1 MFLRVY
7 SQLIKKLSEM
17 VSKDTETS
25 RYPITSENTVF
36 SLLNLIVYYSQ
47 KQIAGIKSTPVNFS

>member
-17 VSKDTETS
+17 VNKGTETS
-25 RYPITSENTVF
+25 IYPITSENTVF
-36 SLLNLIVYYSQ
+36 LSIESDRLLSQ
-47 KQIAGIKSTPVNFS
+47 RQIAEV

>member
-1 MFLRVY
+1 MFLGVY

-36 SLLNLIVYYSQ
+36 SLLNLIVYYLQ